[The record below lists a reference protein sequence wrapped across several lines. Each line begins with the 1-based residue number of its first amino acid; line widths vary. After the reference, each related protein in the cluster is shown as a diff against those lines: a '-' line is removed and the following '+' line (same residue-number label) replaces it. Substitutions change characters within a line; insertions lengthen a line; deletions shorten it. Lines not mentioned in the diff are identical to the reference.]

1 VFCRYVLG
9 HMTEDAQRK
18 VLEDLTCVVPQ
29 DGFLVLGVKEN
40 ISGLGEAFQPIV
52 GRPGLY
58 RRNPEHQEAAA

>member
-1 VFCRYVLG
+1 
-9 HMTEDAQRK
+9 
-18 VLEDLTCVVPQ
+18 
-29 DGFLVLGVKEN
+29 VKEN